1 MNSLEFESKT
11 TTVPEET
18 GKKEYWIFGYGSLV
32 WKPPPVYNKKL
43 IFYYQDILKDMFGG
57 FGRHVLSIKIE
68 FIGTLNLTIRIF
80 RDIILQRSTDHRGT
94 IEKPGR
100 VVTLIP
106 IEEWKLLDDFHD
118 HKEDDVTWG
127 IVYKISEEDIKE
139 MMDYLDYREK
149 NGYTIH
155 YLDVY
160 QLGSGEPIV
169 KNAMVYIGTTKN
181 EEYVGPAP
189 LNSLAQQIYEC
200 PSGSNREYL
209 LKLASAL
216 REIAPD
222 AYDGHLFDLE
232 ERVKSMIKRSEIL

>member
-57 FGRHVLSIKIE
+57 FGRH
-68 FIGTLNLTIRIF
+68 
-80 RDIILQRSTDHRGT
+80 RSTDHRGT

>member
-1 MNSLEFESKT
+1 MNSIEVESKT
-11 TTVPEET
+11 TSVPEEADKT
-18 GKKEYWIFGYGSLV
+18 EYWVFGYGSLV
-32 WKPPPVYNKKL
+32 WKPPPAYNKKVPGY
-43 IFYYQDILKDMFGG
+43 IKGHVRRFWQACTFNYQ
-57 FGRHVLSIKIE
+57 
-68 FIGTLNLTIRIF
+68 N
-80 RDIILQRSTDHRGT
+80 QRSTDHRGT

-127 IVYKISEEDIKE
+127 IAYKISEEDIKE

-189 LNSLAQQIYEC
+189 LNSLALQICEC

-209 LKLASAL
+209 FKLASAL

-232 ERVKSMIKRSEIL
+232 ERVKNMIKKSETS